1 MRLFQHTL
9 TCLTTRKRCF
19 LQWKLSIFMFYQK
32 IETQKNEQ
40 KNTSKM
46 MKKWVRKPQK
56 WGSCRGEMVGFEKSV
71 FFKKKQTSQKSSKN
85 MLTGPLPPPC
95 FLQWFRRI
103 FTLKKSAFFGPI
115 LAPFGSLMFP
125 KPYFLQWISM
135 ILEQSFLVPKNALL
149 TAPCSPDG
157 FKSPSLGPSQIV
169 HPDRHL
175 FTHTL
180 KRFVHVK
187 PPRN

>member
-1 MRLFQHTL
+1 MRFFQHTL

-19 LQWKLSIFMFYQK
+19 LQWKLSIFMFYPK

-40 KNTSKM
+40 KNTSKI

-56 WGSCRGEMVGFEKSV
+56 WGSCRGEMVGCEKTV

-85 MLTGPLPPPC
+85 MLRGPLPKPY
-95 FLQWFRRI
+95 FLQWIRRI
-103 FTLKKSAFFGPI
+103 FTLKKSALFGSI

-135 ILEQSFLVPKNALL
+135 ILEVSFWTPKIGQTRGPAS
-149 TAPCSPDG
+149 ADG
-157 FKSPSLGPSQIV
+157 FKSPRLGP
-169 HPDRHL
+169 R
-175 FTHTL
+175 
-180 KRFVHVK
+180 
-187 PPRN
+187 